1 MALTGSSSRSTFI
14 PDSGSARWLVS
25 RVGDYVAL
33 TKPRI
38 VELLLITTLPAMLLA
53 RRGVPSGW
61 LVLSTL
67 VGGALAAGGANAAN
81 MFVDRDIDKLME
93 RTRQRPLAAGTVTP
107 GAAVV
112 LAVLLE
118 VGAVVDLWLT
128 ANLLSAGIALA
139 AALFYVFVYTA
150 WLKRSSAQN
159 IVIGGAAGA
168 APALV
173 GWVAVTGKVAWAPAI
188 MCAIVFM
195 WTPPHFWS
203 LAVRYK
209 DDYRAAGVP
218 MLPAIA
224 SLKTTSR
231 EMVLYSALTVVTSLA
246 LVPVANMGPI
256 YAIAAVLLGG
266 ALMACSLNFARTHST
281 RSAMQLFR
289 WSIIYLT
296 LLFLAIAVDAVVRL
310 R

>member
-256 YAIAAVLLGG
+256 YATAAVLLGG

>member
-1 MALTGSSSRSTFI
+1 MALAGSRSN
-14 PDSGSARWLVS
+14 SAFLAYGATARKWTS
-25 RVGDYVAL
+25 RVADYVAL

-38 VELLLITTLPAMLLA
+38 IELLLITTLPAMLLA
-53 RRGVPSGW
+53 RRSVPSGW

-67 VGGALAAGGANAAN
+67 AGGALAAAGANAAN

-93 RTRQRPLAAGTVTP
+93 RTRRRPLAAGTVAP
-107 GAAVV
+107 GAAIA

-118 VGAVVDLWLT
+118 VAAVAVLWIA
-128 ANLLSAGIALA
+128 ANLLSAAIALA

-188 MCAIVFM
+188 MCVIVFL

-209 DDYRAAGVP
+209 DDYHAAGVP
-218 MLPAIA
+218 MLPAVA
-224 SLKTTSR
+224 SLKKTGQ
-231 EMVLYSALTVVTSLA
+231 EIVLYSALTCITSLA
-246 LVPVANMGPI
+246 LAPVANMGPI
-256 YAIAAVLLGG
+256 YVIAAVLLGG
-266 ALMACSLNFARTHST
+266 VLMACSLNFARNHSAK
-281 RSAMQLFR
+281 SAMHLFH

-296 LLFLAIAVDAVVRL
+296 LLFLAIAVDAVVRF